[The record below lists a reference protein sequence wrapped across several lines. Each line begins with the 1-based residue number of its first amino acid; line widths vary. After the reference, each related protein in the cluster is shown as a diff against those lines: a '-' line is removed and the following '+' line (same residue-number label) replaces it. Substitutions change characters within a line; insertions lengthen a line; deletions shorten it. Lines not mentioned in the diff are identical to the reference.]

1 MMKFKSFGAVLFV
14 SLLTAPAGAAPLVGY
29 QAGYSVHLSSA
40 RDASSISAVTGKIA
54 YGVEKLC
61 DGWLFQQSGSMN
73 MHLPDGNVL
82 PQVMNFSSIETGA
95 KYQFSVS
102 TEGIGKEVILGR
114 AEMGAEGQPGQATF
128 SRPEK
133 KSFTLPADT
142 LFPAAHTRFMIDAAE
157 AGKYQLKSHI
167 FEGTDVDEAKLLV
180 VFVSPMSDQGK
191 AVIKRLGG
199 DLKNHAGWN
208 FRLAYFDPKSQ
219 TGEPLYEV
227 GVDQLDNGVALRWVL
242 DYGTHAVEM
251 KMVKVETLDNP
262 DCTPK

>member
-1 MMKFKSFGAVLFV
+1 MMKFKSCGALVLASLITSPVGAVEL
-14 SLLTAPAGAAPLVGY
+14 AAY
-29 QAGYSVHLSSA
+29 QAGYSVHLSSV
-40 RDASSISAVTGKIA
+40 RDTSSILAVTGKIA

-61 DGWLFQQSGSMN
+61 NGWLFQQSGTMN

-82 PQVMNFSSIETGA
+82 PQVMNFSSIETGP

-114 AEMGAEGQPGQATF
+114 AEMGAEGELGQATF

-133 KSFTLPADT
+133 KSFSLPADT
-142 LFPAAHTRFMIDAAE
+142 LFPAAHTRLMIEAAE
-157 AGKYQLKSHI
+157 AGKHQLQSHI

-191 AVIKRLGG
+191 AIIQKLGG
-199 DLKNHAGWN
+199 KLKNRAGWN

-251 KMVKVETLDNP
+251 KMVKVEILDNP